1 MCVYVRFKIW
11 LVKSGIGVVWKV
23 LGYVTISNVLLTC
36 CLSVLCGCGGVGV
49 GWGRLV
55 DGFPLGVNLGV
66 NLGLVFGALYFCSYF
81 VLIIFHNF
89 DDGLFGIVLNFRAE
103 SCQFYGN
110 IELCNVIR
118 AVRNEVEGEWQVF
131 SW

>member
-1 MCVYVRFKIW
+1 MCVYERFKIW

-66 NLGLVFGALYFCSYF
+66 NLGLVFGAF
-81 VLIIFHNF
+81 VFLFLFRFDNF
-89 DDGLFGIVLNFRAE
+89 P
-103 SCQFYGN
+103 QF
-110 IELCNVIR
+110 
-118 AVRNEVEGEWQVF
+118 
-131 SW
+131 